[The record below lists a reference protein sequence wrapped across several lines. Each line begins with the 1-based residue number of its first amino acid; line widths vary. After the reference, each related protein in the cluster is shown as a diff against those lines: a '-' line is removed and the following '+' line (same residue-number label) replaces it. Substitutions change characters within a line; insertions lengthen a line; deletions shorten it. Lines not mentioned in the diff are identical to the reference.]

1 MEMPVRNTALRSG
14 ACTLNPAPR
23 ASIAGIDADA
33 VVQALHLAAAIFDDS
48 GRLLSHNAAFA
59 SDFTPPPE
67 LTRRAFES
75 RFQPFADVDL
85 PHEAGTDEVYCPSTG
100 RSYSL
105 AWSNLGGHG
114 LQLLTAL
121 DLSDRVEWVRRHRAL
136 QDQLLFTSRAMSVG
150 EMATT
155 LAHELNQPLATIIN
169 YLGAGQRLIE
179 KQPRLPPR
187 LNEALDMARSQAEH
201 AAAVIA
207 RVREF
212 VRTRE
217 PRRDIHHVREFA
229 SHVVQLLQLEAQKH
243 RVLLRVEIA
252 DSLPEVWVDRVM
264 IEQVLANLVKNGIE
278 AMRTTPPDER
288 IVSVGAR
295 LDADG
300 RVQIRVSDRGCGL
313 GDTTVQQLFAPFFTT
328 KSNGMGVGLAICRS
342 IVEFHEGNLYF
353 EDNPEG
359 GATFVFT
366 LPAASQEAEQP

>member
-1 MEMPVRNTALRSG
+1 MEMPVRSAALHTGANTLK
-14 ACTLNPAPR
+14 PAPS
-23 ASIAGIDADA
+23 ASVADINADA
-33 VVQALHLAAAIFDDS
+33 VVQALHLAAAIFDHS

-59 SDFTPPPE
+59 SDFAPPPE
-67 LTRRAFES
+67 LSRQAFES

-85 PHEAGTDEVYCPSTG
+85 LHEAGTDEVYCPSTG

-105 AWSNLGGHG
+105 AWSHLGHG

-169 YLGAGQRLIE
+169 YLGAGQRLID
-179 KQPRLPPR
+179 KQSGLPPR
-187 LNEALDMARSQAEH
+187 LNEALDMARCQAEH

-229 SHVVQLLQLEAQKH
+229 SHVVQLLQLEAQKQ

-264 IEQVLANLVKNGIE
+264 VEQVLANLVKNGIE
-278 AMRTTPPDER
+278 AMRATPPDER
-288 IVSVGAR
+288 IVTIGAR

-353 EDNPEG
+353 ENNPEG

-366 LPAASQEAEQP
+366 LPPASQEAEQP

>member
-1 MEMPVRNTALRSG
+1 MEMPVQSTALRSG

-23 ASIAGIDADA
+23 ASVADVDADA

-105 AWSNLGGHG
+105 AWSNLGHG
-114 LQLLTAL
+114 LRLLTAL

-179 KQPRLPPR
+179 KLPGLPPR

-217 PRRDIHHVREFA
+217 PRRDIHHVGEFA

-252 DSLPEVWVDRVM
+252 DSLPEVRVDRVM

-288 IVSVGAR
+288 IVRVGAR
-295 LDADG
+295 LNADG

-313 GDTTVQQLFAPFFTT
+313 ADTTVQQLFAPFFTT

-359 GATFVFT
+359 GASFVFT